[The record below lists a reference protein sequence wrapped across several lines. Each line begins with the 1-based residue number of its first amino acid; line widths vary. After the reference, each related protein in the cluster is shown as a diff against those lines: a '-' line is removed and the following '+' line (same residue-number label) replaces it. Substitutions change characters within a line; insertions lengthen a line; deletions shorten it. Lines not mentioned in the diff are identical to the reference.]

1 MSELTLA
8 ISAVPNTPS
17 NRIFPRFSPTT
28 VEIVALGIILSLLQ
42 VADGVMTAIGVL
54 HFGVKAEGNILLR
67 SMMESYGVVS
77 TLFSVKLFA
86 IGIVAILCQLASSV
100 PWVRGAL
107 KAVISIYLFAAI
119 LPWSYI
125 LLSRLP

>member
-8 ISAVPNTPS
+8 ISAVPNAPS
-17 NRIFPRFSPTT
+17 NRVFPRFSSSTI
-28 VEIVALGIILSLLQ
+28 EILALGIILSLLQ
-42 VADGVMTAIGVL
+42 VADGVMTGIGVL

-67 SMMESYGVVS
+67 TMMESYGVLG
-77 TLFSVKLFA
+77 TLFSVKLLA
-86 IGIVAILCQLASSV
+86 IGIIIVLCQLASSV
-100 PWVRGAL
+100 PWVRSAL

-125 LLSRLP
+125 LLIRLP